1 MGFFTLRIWH
11 SNEFEKKKMKSLNLT
26 ITILLLAALVFLSFS
41 MGSTEQ
47 GSVVLRASKSE
58 TTNSK
63 IKMECYVSKDSIRG
77 WNVRWLGT
85 ESKVITGQIWSRKNL
100 VIDSGYGSLI
110 AVWMPRPNVIYFE
123 GPILDSLVGFWFTS
137 SADWFD
143 IDVRFDGKRVPDKVF
158 FGEGCV
164 SPRTLPIRVEDKVEP
179 MELGRLD
186 TAKRES
192 AALRQ
197 RVEGFRG
204 GKANGRIEG
213 STSEPIR
220 SFPETPPGT
229 TSHLV
234 DKRSSSPALRL
245 PDSLRGWPAALPPDP
260 KDRPAGFDPDDS
272 TSTITQVYD
281 VATGKIRR
289 LDEEKAKKPS
299 E

>member
-11 SNEFEKKKMKSLNLT
+11 SNEFEKKKMKSPNLT
-26 ITILLLAALVFLSFS
+26 ITILLLAALAFLSFS
-41 MGSTEQ
+41 MGRPEQ
-47 GSVVLRASKSE
+47 GFEASKSE

-63 IKMECYVSKDSIRG
+63 AKEGCYVWKDSLG
-77 WNVRWLGT
+77 WWNVRWLGS

-186 TAKRES
+186 TAKLES
-192 AALRQ
+192 TALGQ
-197 RVEGFRG
+197 KVEGFRG

-234 DKRSSSPALRL
+234 DKHSSSPALRL